1 MLSEH
6 HCGFKEKKKEKKNYW
21 NNWKN
26 KNMKGEGG
34 VGGGQSTKYIC
45 LKRTDPR
52 LNEKKNA
59 SKEMVQRKRVT
70 LGGSESFDSSF
81 EGNDEKNLIMSR
93 VSSRSEVSNQASHLM
108 IHFPRHRM
116 LRSA

>member
-1 MLSEH
+1 MNIIAGL
-6 HCGFKEKKKEKKNYW
+6 KKKKK
-21 NNWKN
+21 K
-26 KNMKGEGG
+26 KKTTGIIGRTRIRKGKGEW
-34 VGGGQSTKYIC
+34 GGQSTKYIC